1 MRKSGFFIVFFLMA
15 NVVCVMAQCN
25 MLIKYSLD
33 EKLTD
38 VRARLSL
45 VSPDGK
51 NCVLLNDTARRT
63 DRQYRLEQLGEY
75 RLMAS
80 FYSDKYGCD
89 SLERSFWLR
98 GDELE
103 VATDLSFARGR
114 KNLSDWQCRD
124 SLNSCRF
131 TIEKRYQ
138 SSPQVKIN
146 YLPNVKG
153 ENGAPCFSIKNES
166 RDTLYGEWLPGYFWG
181 TLSYN
186 VNGKYVGNYMGQICT
201 SWAPAPPLY
210 PDSVKSA
217 WVSSFRTLQLK
228 SGKFRFNVWYSTT
241 EEMRNSVPLACERE
255 KFRWWSKVQDWYL
268 LQCDF
273 EVK

>member
-1 MRKSGFFIVFFLMA
+1 MA

-45 VSPDGK
+45 VSPDGMS
-51 NCVLLNDTARRT
+51 CVLLNDTARRVEKN
-63 DRQYRLEQLGEY
+63 YRLEQLGEY
-75 RLMAS
+75 RLAAS
-80 FYSDKYGCD
+80 FNSDRYGCD
-89 SLERSFWLR
+89 SLERQFKLT
-98 GDELE
+98 GKELDV
-103 VATDLSFARGR
+103 VADLNFSRDTKNHSDR
-114 KNLSDWQCRD
+114 KCHD
-124 SLNSCRF
+124 SVNSCTFR
-131 TIEKRYQ
+131 IERRYKA
-138 SSPQVKIN
+138 SPQVKIN
-146 YLPNVKG
+146 YLPNMKG
-153 ENGAPCFSIKNES
+153 ENGAPCFCIKNES

-241 EEMRNSVPLACERE
+241 EKMRNSVPLACERE